1 MYKHPYFRTSELVN
15 IPGNCIAQDPRHSWN
30 GPGDSCVWVIAHCE
44 KHSRG
49 FEILCVCEILKK
61 CLIGVSVIYNMG
73 QFACRKQL
81 VNLVFPFR

>member
-1 MYKHPYFRTSELVN
+1 MCRIRGTAGMALGTLVW
-15 IPGNCIAQDPRHSWN
+15 G
-30 GPGDSCVWVIAHCE
+30 IAHCE